1 MTIKTL
7 EAIHKALQ
15 DEYTRKDGA
24 YQIARR
30 NAYEAEE
37 EGAENAEVLK
47 EIQMG
52 LFNERQAARRA
63 LEEFED
69 QDFR

>member
-15 DEYTRKDGA
+15 EEYIKKDRTYQLARK
-24 YQIARR
+24 
-30 NAYEAEE
+30 NACEAEE
-37 EGAENAEVLK
+37 DGAENAEVLK
-47 EIQMG
+47 EIQME
-52 LFNERQAARRA
+52 LFNERQAASRA
-63 LEEFED
+63 IEEFED

>member
-7 EAIHKALQ
+7 EYIHRLLRE
-15 DEYTRKDGA
+15 EYDRIDGA

-37 EGAENAEVLK
+37 ESAENVETLK

-52 LFNERQAARRA
+52 LFNERQEARRA

>member
-1 MTIKTL
+1 MKIKTL
-7 EAIHKALQ
+7 EVIHKALQ
-15 DEYTRKDGA
+15 EEYIKKDRA
-24 YQIARR
+24 YQLARK
-30 NAYEAEE
+30 NADKAEE
-37 EGAENAEVLK
+37 DGAENVEVLK
-47 EIQMG
+47 ELQME